1 MAVQRYRSSHDQSRG
16 SIMKLL
22 NRLFC
27 LVMWVPASQAA
38 FAAPPCPLAGTW
50 TLVAADLIRPDG
62 TRDRDFG
69 AAPKGLM
76 MIDAEGRYSVQIYAS
91 ERPRFASGE
100 KKTGTPAEFA
110 AAVTGASTH
119 FGTVAIDEAA
129 RTLTFSIASA
139 AFPNW
144 EGARQKR
151 SYELNG
157 DELSYR
163 VPPRPD
169 GNIPLS
175 VWRRVR

>member
-1 MAVQRYRSSHDQSRG
+1 M
-16 SIMKLL
+16 

-27 LVMWVPASQAA
+27 LFMWVPAAQAA
-38 FAAPPCPLAGTW
+38 AEPPNPLAGTW
-50 TLVAADLIRPDG
+50 ALVAADLIRPDG
-62 TRDRDFG
+62 SRARDYG
-69 AAPKGLM
+69 AAPAGLM
-76 MIDAEGRYSVQIYAS
+76 MIDAHGRYAVQIYKS
-91 ERPRFASGE
+91 ERPRFAGAD
-100 KKTGTPAEFA
+100 KKNGTPAEFE
-110 AAVTGASTH
+110 AAVMGSSAH
-119 FGTVAIDEAA
+119 FGTVAVDEAA

-144 EGARQKR
+144 EGTQQKR

-163 VPPRPD
+163 VPARPD

>member
-1 MAVQRYRSSHDQSRG
+1 
-16 SIMKLL
+16 MKLM

-27 LVMWVPASQAA
+27 LAMWVPTTQAA
-38 FAAPPCPLAGTW
+38 FAAPPCPLAGAW

-76 MIDAEGRYSVQIYAS
+76 MIDADGHYTVQIYRS

-100 KKTGTPAEFA
+100 RKTGTPAEFE
-110 AAVTGASTH
+110 AAVVGASTH
-119 FGTVAIDEAA
+119 YGTIAIDEAA
-129 RTLTFSIASA
+129 RTMTFSIDGA

-144 EGARQKR
+144 EGAQQKR
-151 SYELNG
+151 NYELHG

-163 VPPRPD
+163 VPARPD